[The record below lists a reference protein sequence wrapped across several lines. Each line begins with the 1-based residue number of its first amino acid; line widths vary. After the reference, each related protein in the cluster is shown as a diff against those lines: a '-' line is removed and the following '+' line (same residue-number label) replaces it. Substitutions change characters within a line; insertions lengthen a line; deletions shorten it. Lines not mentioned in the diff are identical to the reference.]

1 MPIKT
6 AVIGMGPI
14 GNRHAAIYT
23 KNPKINLVGLCEKD
37 ASRNQAAASQ
47 FNLPCYSSIEALFAK
62 EELDL
67 CSVTTG
73 GYEYGS
79 DHFEPTM
86 FALEN
91 GAHVLCEKPISNS
104 IENAFEMV
112 QTAEQHNKILAVNL
126 NHRFTPAARIAKQWQ
141 LENRVGSPLFINMSI
156 WIHNPNESS
165 PFFHIKAL
173 HPHSVDIMR
182 HFVGDIEQVHC
193 FAMKGP
199 NRSIWSNA
207 EFNLKFK
214 NGCIGSLT
222 GSYDIQRGHPME
234 RCEFAGINGRVV
246 IEDMYREATLDP
258 AGVLV
263 ISVYTNPIVGGME
276 SFTDTFV
283 NRINHLVD
291 EIDRNVAPQDIDG
304 SGLDGL
310 KAQIALEAAVQ
321 SILQEKV
328 LRTDDVFKI

>member
-182 HFVGDIEQVHC
+182 HFLGIL
-193 FAMKGP
+193 
-199 NRSIWSNA
+199 NR
-207 EFNLKFK
+207 
-214 NGCIGSLT
+214 
-222 GSYDIQRGHPME
+222 
-234 RCEFAGINGRVV
+234 
-246 IEDMYREATLDP
+246 
-258 AGVLV
+258 
-263 ISVYTNPIVGGME
+263 
-276 SFTDTFV
+276 FT
-283 NRINHLVD
+283 
-291 EIDRNVAPQDIDG
+291 
-304 SGLDGL
+304 
-310 KAQIALEAAVQ
+310 AL
-321 SILQEKV
+321 
-328 LRTDDVFKI
+328 R